1 LLRRLLRLRSL
12 TALPLGRHTFA
23 SVGAVATLLAITI
36 GSPGDARAAAALEPC
51 HGSSGVLCGT
61 VRVDLDRRL
70 RVPGSVLLH
79 VEELPAAGQRG
90 VLFLLAGGPGQAATR
105 LFDLAGSG
113 DRWRSLFPGYTLV
126 TFDPR
131 GTGESGV
138 LRCQSLEDPNLDFV
152 QAMARCADAI
162 GPAVTAY
169 ATRDHA
175 EDVEAVRSALGAGK
189 IALFGA
195 SYGAKLA
202 LAYALAHPKN
212 VERVLL
218 DSVLAPQE
226 PDQFARSMLRSM
238 PRGLRSLCT
247 GGFCREADP
256 KLVADFPALANALQ
270 AKPLRK
276 GPTYVDGQR
285 LLSLAVDAD
294 VNGGVRAQLPTAVAE
309 ARHGRPGL
317 LLRLA
322 SPRGRVPPDPTFS
335 LPLYIATTCGDPAF
349 PWRPETPLPERQQ
362 AYDAAVAA
370 LPSGT
375 TGPFGRWA
383 ARMGIADYCS
393 YWPPSGP
400 GVPLAPGPLP
410 DVPALVLSGG
420 YDMRTPADSARAIA
434 RLFPHARLLL
444 VPGIGHGVLAS
455 DFTGCAERAVHAWL
469 GGARPASCPAVR
481 PVLAPVGSL
490 PRLLTQR
497 VTPPRA
503 LDGIA
508 ATLRSAA
515 ASWYTAARGSTGA
528 SLPGL
533 HGGLLSS
540 GGDDRFTLTA
550 FSDVNGVQM
559 SGRLDAFAAPKG
571 PLVQL
576 QGTVR
581 VTCRGGLRGRLTVSG
596 GRLSGQLGGRRI
608 SDRHAIRLSP

>member
-1 LLRRLLRLRSL
+1 LTPGALEHRRSL
-12 TALPLGRHTFA
+12 AAAGAL
-23 SVGAVATLLAITI
+23 VATLVAIAL
-36 GSPGDARAAAALEPC
+36 GSAGEASAARTLERC

-70 RVPGSVLLH
+70 QLPGTVSLH
-79 VEELPAAGQRG
+79 VEELPAAGAQRG

-105 LFDLAGSG
+105 FFDLAGSG

-131 GTGESGV
+131 GTGDSGA
-138 LRCQSLEDPNLDFV
+138 LRCQSLEDPDLDFV
-152 QAMARCADAI
+152 QAMARCAGAI

-169 ATRDHA
+169 ATRDHG
-175 EDVEAVRSALGAGK
+175 EDIEAVRSALGAGK

-218 DSVLAPQE
+218 DSALAPQE
-226 PDQFARSMLRSM
+226 PDEFATSILRWL
-238 PRGLRSLCT
+238 PRGLRSLCA
-247 GGFCREADP
+247 GGFCHEADP
-256 KLVADFPALANALQ
+256 KLAADLAALANALQ

-285 LLSLAVDAD
+285 LLSLAIDAD

-309 ARHGRPGL
+309 TRHGRPGM

-349 PWRPETPLPERQQ
+349 PWRPDTPLAERQR

-370 LPSGT
+370 LRSGM

-393 YWPPSGP
+393 YWPPSGQ

-410 DVPALVLSGG
+410 DVPALVLSGA
-420 YDMRTPADSARAIA
+420 YDMRTPTESAGAIA
-434 RLFPHARLLL
+434 RLFPHARLLR

-455 DFTGCAERAVHAWL
+455 DFTGCAERAVRSWLAGAW
-469 GGARPASCPAVR
+469 PASCPAVR
-481 PVLAPVGSL
+481 PVLAPVGSM
-490 PRLLTQR
+490 PRPLKRQ
-497 VTPPRA
+497 VTESRA
-503 LDGIA
+503 LGGVA

-515 ASWYTAARGSTGA
+515 AAWFTAARGSTGA
-528 SLPGL
+528 TLPGL

-540 GGDDRFTLTA
+540 GGNDRFTLTA
-550 FSDVNGVQM
+550 FSDVKGIQV
-559 SGRLDAFAAPKG
+559 SGRLNAFAATKG

-581 VTCRGGLRGRLTVSG
+581 VTCRGGLRGRLTVAG
-596 GRLSGQLGGRRI
+596 ERLSGQLGGRRT
-608 SDRHAIRLSP
+608 SDRDVIRLNT